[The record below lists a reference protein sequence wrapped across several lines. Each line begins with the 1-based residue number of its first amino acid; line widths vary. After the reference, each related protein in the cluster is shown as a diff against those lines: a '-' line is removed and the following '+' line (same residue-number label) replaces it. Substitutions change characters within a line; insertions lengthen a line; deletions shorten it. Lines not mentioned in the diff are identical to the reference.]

1 MFKKVKDFV
10 KTFDEKILKEEQA
23 PKMDFKGQ
31 R

>member
-10 KTFDEKILKEEQA
+10 KTFDEKLLKDEAQ
-23 PKMDFKGQ
+23 PKMNFKGQ